1 LRINAPSP
9 TVWCNNLSATFLA
22 SNPVFHART
31 KHIELDFH
39 FVREKVQDGSIQV
52 RFIYSH
58 DQIADTLT
66 KPLTSAR
73 FQFLRDKLTVGG
85 VLIDTD
91 EDK

>member
-1 LRINAPSP
+1 LGIYAPSP
-9 TVWCNNLSATFLA
+9 TLWCDNLGATFLT
-22 SNPVFHART
+22 SNLVFHART

-39 FVREKVQDGSIQV
+39 FFREKVQDGSIHV
-52 RFIYSH
+52 KFIYSH

-66 KPLTSAR
+66 KLLSSVC